1 MLCCRLVAILARCV
15 VGIATAMGHARVTMV
30 ARERRSSPQDLRIRR
45 EASDLAIAVRGRPPP
60 LQHRFVRL
68 ARHRVVCRFIQAAV
82 AINSVSTACGASEG
96 LLDALMHSRG
106 PTAVVIEIVFGIIRV
121 IFFVEGLRMVV
132 VVGGDS
138 ALLLR
143 LKAALDL
150 RLVCGLL
157 IRGELHSVGVQARG
171 AQLRCLDFVRNTIC

>member
-68 ARHRVVCRFIQAAV
+68 ARHRVVCRLIQAAV
-82 AINSVSTACGASEG
+82 AINNVCTACGASEG
-96 LLDALMHSRG
+96 LLDALMHSGG
-106 PTAVVIEIVFGIIRV
+106 PTAVVIEIVFGIIWV
-121 IFFVEGLRMVV
+121 IFLVEGLRLV
-132 VVGGDS
+132 VVGGHR
-138 ALLLR
+138 ALFLC

-150 RLVCGLL
+150 RLVCRLL
-157 IRGELHSVGVQARG
+157 IRGELHRVGVQARG
-171 AQLRCLDFVRNTIC
+171 AQLRCLDFVRLTIR

>member
-1 MLCCRLVAILARCV
+1 MCCRLVAILARCV

-96 LLDALMHSRG
+96 LLDALMHSGG

-121 IFFVEGLRMVV
+121 IFFVEGLRLV
-132 VVGGDS
+132 VVGGHR

-157 IRGELHSVGVQARG
+157 IRGELHRVGVQARG